1 MLDAR
6 QVIEIAPQ
14 LIASISVA
22 FHKTKYV
29 LKPRIL
35 RADTCERGPIAV
47 ALTLREAGQKM
58 IADHA
63 GDGQW
68 HIKTLSG
75 GKREL
80 DVFQTQRHLEPGR
93 FIVLVCDDRA
103 IGIVDRGREQG
114 AGQDFDKAMRVDP
127 RFAGKRD
134 GFPQTLNGRR
144 RAHRSTSLAQGLFG
158 DIIPLVA

>member
-1 MLDAR
+1 
-6 QVIEIAPQ
+6 
-14 LIASISVA
+14 
-22 FHKTKYV
+22 
-29 LKPRIL
+29 
-35 RADTCERGPIAV
+35 
-47 ALTLREAGQKM
+47 M

-68 HIKTLSG
+68 HIQTLGG

-127 RFAGKRD
+127 RFAGKAVM
-134 GFPQTLNGRR
+134 NGESRIE
-144 RAHRSTSLAQGLFG
+144 ADLSRSGSPNLTA
-158 DIIPLVA
+158 D